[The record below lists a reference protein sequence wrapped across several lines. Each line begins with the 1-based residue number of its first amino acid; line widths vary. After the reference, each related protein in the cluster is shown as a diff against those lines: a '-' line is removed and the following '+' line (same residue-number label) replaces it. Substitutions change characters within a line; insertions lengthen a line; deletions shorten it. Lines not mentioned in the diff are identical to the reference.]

1 MTVIH
6 EVELNDELTLSVRV
20 IPRLVLNRFKIDWE
34 KKNPK
39 PLPPKVE
46 VTIVNTK
53 TSQNDSRDEYYQ
65 RQLDDWRELQANALA
80 DFIFLRGIV
89 SEVPENWEPVF
100 PELVPEEPTS
110 DQLKLAW
117 LSELLEQ
124 EADIIK
130 LQEAIMSLSEPTE
143 EGIKEAE
150 KN

>member
-6 EVELNDELTLSVRV
+6 EVELNSELTLSVRV